1 MKITINNQVTEVQS
15 TTLQQLAEEL
25 ALPQQGVAM
34 AIANRMVPR
43 AQWAEKQLNENDSVV
58 VIKAAYGG

>member
-1 MKITINNQVTEVQS
+1 MKITINNQVTEVQA

-58 VIKAAYGG
+58 VIKAASGG

>member
-1 MKITINNQVTEVQS
+1 MKITINNQVTEVQA

-34 AIANRMVPR
+34 AIANKMVPR

>member
-1 MKITINNQVTEVQS
+1 MKITINNQVTEVQA